1 MVFISVTRLRLR
13 AWRFLPAF
21 LWLSFASERQAKQA
35 LGNIKTKLVADA
47 NFTFWTL
54 TMWENEAAMRA
65 FMTTGSH
72 RQAMP
77 KLVEW
82 CDEAT
87 VVHWEQEREEFPT
100 MAEAYQRMQKQ
111 GRWSKLNHPSVAHQN
126 REIAMPKS

>member
-35 LGNIKTKLVADA
+35 LGNLKTKLVTDA

-100 MAEAYQRMQKQ
+100 MAEAYQRMQQQ
-111 GRWSKLNHPSVAHQN
+111 GCWSKLNRPSVAHQN
-126 REIAMPKS
+126 REIAMPRS